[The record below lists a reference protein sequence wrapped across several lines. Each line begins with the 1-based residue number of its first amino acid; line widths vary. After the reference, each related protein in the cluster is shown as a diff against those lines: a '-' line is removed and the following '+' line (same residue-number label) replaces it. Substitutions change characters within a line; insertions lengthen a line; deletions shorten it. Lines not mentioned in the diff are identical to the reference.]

1 MYVQLLVLGVIR
13 CLDDYLSTMG
23 ELEYIFDQIDQDLLH
38 PYMITNEL
46 IRQIFFSV
54 IILT

>member
-1 MYVQLLVLGVIR
+1 MYIQFLVLGVIR

-46 IRQIFFSV
+46 IR
-54 IILT
+54 